1 MCKEHKKALLKFLKM
16 KKDKEINE
24 SKNIIT
30 NLLINTKNTKS
41 YEFKSRR
48 NNP

>member
-1 MCKEHKKALLKFLKM
+1 MCKEHKKALLKFLKI
-16 KKDKEINE
+16 KKQEEIKE
-24 SKNIIT
+24 SKNIVN

-48 NNP
+48 NDP